1 MFILKRFH
9 FLGWIPNP
17 KNTCIFFFTSL
28 SAFCRSQTI
37 LYLTYIHVIIMI
49 NQHSD
54 RKNLICPDIGFVSS
68 GVLIFFPMQAMWS
81 DWLFKCKHWFYILFL
96 HTYIHLS
103 KWLQVRNY
111 KFHHGDSHSK
121 LTIDYLWFVE
131 NTEHAEVIVEN
142 NSLEN
147 ITSECKMSK
156 LT

>member
-17 KNTCIFFFTSL
+17 KNTCIIFFYKFL
-28 SAFCRSQTI
+28 CI
-37 LYLTYIHVIIMI
+37 LQIPNYPVFNIIIHVIIMI

-54 RKNLICPDIGFVSS
+54 RKNLICPDISFVSS
-68 GVLIFFPMQAMWS
+68 WVLIFFTMQAMWS

-121 LTIDYLWFVE
+121 RLINYDLWR
-131 NTEHAEVIVEN
+131 ILK
-142 NSLEN
+142 S
-147 ITSECKMSK
+147 
-156 LT
+156 